1 MEKSSEVVLSKEEK
15 DQILGK
21 GSLTKTAGEKK
32 DPVPERFK
40 GWYTESELK
49 EIASK

>member
-21 GSLTKTAGEKK
+21 GDLTKTAGEKG
-32 DPVPERFK
+32 PVPERFK
-40 GWYTESELK
+40 GWYTADELK